1 MRRPREKRAR
11 GIHFALS
18 STPTPQ
24 QLTTKPSRH
33 QSQSGAAKREN
44 QRERVGLFGKIAPL
58 TTAAS
63 NFETVGVSASG
74 N

>member
-11 GIHFALS
+11 GIHVCPLIDADS
-18 STPTPQ
+18 QPVD
-24 QLTTKPSRH
+24 QLTAKPLRH

-58 TTAAS
+58 TTLS
-63 NFETVGVSASG
+63 PILRR
-74 N
+74 